1 MFRNIL
7 VVSLSGTFFGFIYF
21 EWLRKTFCSLE
32 LRVQFCLLVC
42 CTYPSLPT
50 VNKEK
55 NQADQRASLRVDTRE
70 TQQEPVAKQ
79 ILRRKWGWI
88 GHTLRQP
95 ASSTTRQ
102 ALTWSPQ
109 GKRKRGRPR
118 NSWRQDNEVEL
129 KQQATN
135 WSGMARAAQKRV
147 RWRGV
152 VDGLCS
158 TGSDGRK

>member
-1 MFRNIL
+1 M
-7 VVSLSGTFFGFIYF
+7 VESLSGTFFGFIYF

-42 CTYPSLPT
+42 CTYPSLST

-88 GHTLRQP
+88 GHTLRKP
-95 ASSTTRQ
+95 ASSTTHQ

-109 GKRKRGRPR
+109 GRRKRGRPR
-118 NSWRQDNEVEL
+118 NSLRQDTEVEL
-129 KQQATN
+129 KQQVTN

-152 VDGLCS
+152 VDGQCS

>member
-1 MFRNIL
+1 MATQDFLFIGIEGSVLFVGLLYIIL
-7 VVSLSGTFFGFIYF
+7 HCRLLIKKRTKQISVLLY
-21 EWLRKTFCSLE
+21 EW
-32 LRVQFCLLVC
+32 
-42 CTYPSLPT
+42 
-50 VNKEK
+50 
-55 NQADQRASLRVDTRE
+55 TRE
-70 TQQEPVAKQ
+70 TQQVPVAKQ

-88 GHTLRQP
+88 GHTLRKP
-95 ASSTTRQ
+95 ASSTTHQ

-118 NSWRQDNEVEL
+118 NSWRQDTEVEL
-129 KQQATN
+129 KQQVTN
-135 WSGMARAAQKRV
+135 WSGMARAVQKRV